1 MLQARRSQRL
11 PDLSIRRAEQIEAA
25 YLAAIELHTA
35 PEFANFLLDGLFP
48 DVSVGEAL
56 SRIYA
61 RSEGVDSYLWSWIA
75 QIGEDRVG
83 AIGAYPATLMVAP
96 NEQGEAAER
105 IAFFE
110 PIRLAMR
117 PDAFH
122 ISRLGVLGGFRRA
135 GVAQGLVSAAVSAAG
150 AHGEKH
156 VTLFVWQDNEPAL
169 GLYKKL
175 GFKEIDRVEIPPHPR
190 MERHGTS
197 LLLSRDL

>member
-1 MLQARRSQRL
+1 VLQARRSQRL
-11 PDLSIRRAEQIEAA
+11 PDLSIRRAEQKEAA

-83 AIGAYPATLMVAP
+83 AIGAY
-96 NEQGEAAER
+96 
-105 IAFFE
+105 
-110 PIRLAMR
+110 